1 MKVAVLFCFLIPF
14 GIYAQ
19 LGGSSSYTFLNLTP
33 SARNAALGN
42 SNIAK
47 NKGLS
52 NVLINPASLSASD
65 HLSISLTYFNYFN
78 GINYGLANYAY
89 NFKKLGTIHFAMQ
102 FANYGKF
109 IEADETSVITGEFKS
124 ADYAFNV
131 SYAKPLRAD
140 SNLMLGGNFKFI
152 YSNYYLFNSLAIALD
167 ASFLY
172 KNPQKQ
178 FATAALIK
186 NAGIPLKQYYSG
198 SKSSLPLDV
207 QFGISQGLAHVPINF
222 FLNLTS
228 LQKPNLNYTDSAKL
242 ITNDPLTGLPVK
254 QKVNYFD
261 YAARHIIAGAEISP
275 VKNFAIRI
283 AYDYRKRQELKIDS
297 RPGLV
302 GFSFGIGFKT
312 KKFSFDFGRTQF
324 HRAGASNVFTF
335 TYNISGLFNSPIKPS
350 GT

>member
-1 MKVAVLFCFLIPF
+1 MKFLLFFCLLFPLVVF
-14 GIYAQ
+14 AQ
-19 LGGSSSYTFLNLTP
+19 LGGSASYTFLNLTP

-47 NKGLS
+47 NNGLS

-65 HLSISLTYFNYFN
+65 HHSISLTYFNYFN
-78 GINYGLANYAY
+78 GINYGVANYAY
-89 NFKKLGTIHFAMQ
+89 HFKKLGTLYFAMQ

-109 IEADETSVITGEFKS
+109 TEADETSVVTGEFKA

-131 SYAKPLRAD
+131 SYAKPLKAD
-140 SNLMLGGNFKFI
+140 SNLMLGGNIKFI
-152 YSNYYLFNSLAIALD
+152 YSNYYLYNSLAVALD

-178 FATAALIK
+178 FATAAVIK
-186 NAGIPLKQYYSG
+186 NAGVPVKQYHAG
-198 SKSSLPLDV
+198 SNSSLPLDI
-207 QFGISQGLAHVPINF
+207 QFGLSQGLAHVPINF

-228 LQKPNLNYTDSAKL
+228 LQRPNLNYIDSAKL

-275 VKNFAIRI
+275 VKSLAIRF
-283 AYDYRKRQELKIDS
+283 AYDYRKRQELKIDT
-297 RPGLV
+297 RPGIV

-312 KKFSFDFGRTQF
+312 KKFSFDYGRTQF

-335 TYNISGLFNSPIKPS
+335 TYNIAGLFNSPLKSS